1 MLTFLPANNNL
12 SHQQDS
18 FAKKKNILF
27 SSPNKSSTFQESCL
41 VFPYLSVPELFEVE
55 TQMII
60 VFCSRVIIQF
70 LRTIPW
76 ICYYRTA
83 RG

>member
-1 MLTFLPANNNL
+1 MLTFLPAKNYL
-12 SHQQDS
+12 SHQRDS
-18 FAKKKNILF
+18 FA
-27 SSPNKSSTFQESCL
+27 NKSSTFQESCL

-60 VFCSRVIIQF
+60 VFCFPVIIQF